1 MENSVEV
8 QRREV
13 LEFDLGVRVYPP
25 ATAGG
30 YWRVRWDEQ
39 RRHRDTSARTKADAI
54 AKATELVE
62 RLGRGAPTDLGKARG
77 TDLVALYLNPDRRP
91 PRVGALV

>member
-1 MENSVEV
+1 MSKRMGNSVEV
-8 QRREV
+8 QSREV

-25 ATAGG
+25 AAAGG

-39 RRHRDTSARTKADAI
+39 RRHRDTSARTRADAI

-62 RLGRGAPTDLGKARG
+62 RLGRGTRDYAARAG
-77 TDLVALYLNPDRRP
+77 RSP
-91 PRVGALV
+91 G